1 MSKIFKP
8 KVVMPPVPPAPKP
21 IRYEP
26 PTKEDSAGADP
37 NEGVNP
43 DAEKAAVKKK
53 VEAKK
58 KKSSTILT
66 SPAGL
71 TTEATTFETT
81 LLG

>member
-8 KVVMPPVPPAPKP
+8 KISMPPVPPAPEP

-26 PTKEDSAGADP
+26 PTKEDTADADV
-37 NEGVNP
+37 NAGVNE
-43 DAEKAAVKKK
+43 DAEQAAVVKK
-53 VEAKK
+53 VESKK

-71 TTEATTFETT
+71 TTDATTYETT